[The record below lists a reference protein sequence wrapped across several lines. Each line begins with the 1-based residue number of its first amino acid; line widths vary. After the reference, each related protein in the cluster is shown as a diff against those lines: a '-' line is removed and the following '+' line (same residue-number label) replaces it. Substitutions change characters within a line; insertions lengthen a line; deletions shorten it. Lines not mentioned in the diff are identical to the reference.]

1 VSNVNIMPGS
11 YKHLINKDL
20 DIDEKKVMGRII
32 DMWSLGDKEQPFKH
46 STESEI
52 IKYSK
57 KDGLS
62 EDKILNILKDFEDR
76 KLINR
81 VEEDGEICVK
91 YRAEASHIVKGLQK
105 TSYVHSRERF
115 KPHH

>member
-1 VSNVNIMPGS
+1 MPGTN
-11 YKHLINKDL
+11 KHLIKKDL

-32 DMWSLGDKEQPFKH
+32 DMWSLGDQEHPYMF

-57 KDGLS
+57 NDGLS
-62 EDKILNILKDFEDR
+62 EDKILNILKDLEDR
-76 KLINR
+76 KLIR
-81 VEEDGEICVK
+81 RIEENGKIFVK
-91 YRAEASHIVKGLQK
+91 YRAEASHIVKELQK

-115 KPHH
+115 KPPNH

>member
-1 VSNVNIMPGS
+1 MPGTN
-11 YKHLINKDL
+11 KHLIKKDL

-32 DMWSLGDKEQPFKH
+32 DMWSLGDQEHPYMF

-57 KDGLS
+57 NDGLS
-62 EDKILNILKDFEDR
+62 EDKILNILKDLEDR
-76 KLINR
+76 KLISR
-81 VEEDGEICVK
+81 VEEKGKIFVK
-91 YRAEASHIVKGLQK
+91 YRADSSHIVKELQK

-115 KPHH
+115 KPPHH